1 MTATLPAPPPAPLP
15 ASASAP
21 PSDSRRTAQR
31 GWSLYDVANS
41 AFMTTLVATVAGPY
55 LLALTNA
62 AATLGPTGNKIVH
75 VAGFAVAPGAFVA
88 YLTTAAVILQV
99 ILLPVLGAVVDA
111 TGNKQR
117 WITGAALT
125 GATLTAILA
134 VLPGSMWFAAGVTYA
149 LAVVAFGAAL
159 VPYNAC
165 LPDIADEAERDRV
178 SARGFA
184 YGYAGGGLL
193 LAVNLAFLQLG
204 PAALGISKD
213 LAVRIDIASVAI
225 WWAVFTLISMRIL
238 GKHLPEAASTSSVT
252 SALRHSLT
260 DLKASLEELL
270 RYKQATRFLGAF
282 ILFGN
287 GVQGVIGLA
296 GVFIVHELF
305 LANGQSEADGTPF
318 VMVLVLVI
326 QFCAVPG
333 ALLFARLADRIG
345 TQRAIVTS
353 LGLWIAV
360 VTYAFA
366 LLDSKPQALGLA
378 VAIAVVLGG
387 TQSLSRSL
395 FTKMI
400 PSGREASW
408 LSLYNLAE
416 RGTSGIATLTFGIA
430 LTLTGS
436 YRAGLASLLILFV
449 LGTAVLLLTDT
460 DRAVAQAKT
469 GLH

>member
-1 MTATLPAPPPAPLP
+1 
-15 ASASAP
+15 
-21 PSDSRRTAQR
+21 
-31 GWSLYDVANS
+31 
-41 AFMTTLVATVAGPY
+41 
-55 LLALTNA
+55 
-62 AATLGPTGNKIVH
+62 
-75 VAGFAVAPGAFVA
+75 
-88 YLTTAAVILQV
+88 
-99 ILLPVLGAVVDA
+99 
-111 TGNKQR
+111 
-117 WITGAALT
+117 
-125 GATLTAILA
+125 
-134 VLPGSMWFAAGVTYA
+134 

-193 LAVNLAFLQLG
+193 LAVNLAFLQFG
-204 PAALGISKD
+204 PAALGISRN
-213 LAVRIDIASVAI
+213 LAVRIDIASVAV
-225 WWAVFTLISMRIL
+225 WWAVFTLVSMRIL
-238 GKHLPEAASTSSVT
+238 GRHLPEAAARSTVR

-260 DLKASLEELL
+260 DLRTSLKELF

-305 LANGQSEADGTPF
+305 IANGQPESDGTPF

-378 VAIAVVLGG
+378 WPSPSCWAGR
-387 TQSLSRSL
+387 SRC
-395 FTKMI
+395 
-400 PSGREASW
+400 PGRCS
-408 LSLYNLAE
+408 
-416 RGTSGIATLTFGIA
+416 R
-430 LTLTGS
+430 
-436 YRAGLASLLILFV
+436 R
-449 LGTAVLLLTDT
+449 
-460 DRAVAQAKT
+460 
-469 GLH
+469 